1 MRPNLDDYAVR
12 QTGGMWQR
20 GELSASL
27 PIAVGFAERKRFD
40 EGIGLKEELS
50 AAASQ
55 EDVDAA
61 LARLGYQHQV
71 NDYCRDLAAYVKR
84 LRLTAEA
91 KPGGPQPGRTRKPL
105 ERETAEGAHE
115 LLAGIAR
122 TPENAL
128 LIQKAAES
136 AAMLFPP
143 RVPKR
148 RRADFESNFSR
159 RFQALHLVLRS
170 RPPIDGCVP
179 SGRRPWKEL
188 LPLWSSLHPE
198 EGLTA
203 KGLQMLFERACE
215 NEIVWGAYVEH
226 CQREWLARVLT
237 LFGNL
242 AFRKYNNSDL
252 PMDLVAEEYRK
263 NRQLVREALAPVDV
277 EWRAYGLWQRIGDP
291 FAKCYSRI
299 GCCPDIIRGIACSQL
314 LGTRPSGRSGR
325 P

>member
-1 MRPNLDDYAVR
+1 MRPDLEDYAAT
-12 QTGGMWQR
+12 QTEGMWQR
-20 GELSASL
+20 GALKSHLPVAVRSAIRKRFDDRIGLEEELSAS
-27 PIAVGFAERKRFD
+27 
-40 EGIGLKEELS
+40 
-50 AAASQ
+50 ASQ
-55 EDVDAA
+55 KDVDAA
-61 LARLGYQHQV
+61 LVELGYQHQV
-71 NDYCRDLAAYVKR
+71 NDYCRDLAEYVAS
-84 LRLTAEA
+84 LGLTT
-91 KPGGPQPGRTRKPL
+91 KGKSPRGSRTRKPP
-105 ERETAEGAHE
+105 EKEAAEKGHE
-115 LLAGIAR
+115 PWAGLPQ

-128 LIQKAAES
+128 LIRKAQE
-136 AAMLFPP
+136 AAALLFPP

-159 RFQALHLVLRS
+159 RFQVLHLALRS

-198 EGLTA
+198 ERLTA

-242 AFRKYNNSDL
+242 AFREYNNSDL
-252 PMDLVAEEYRK
+252 PMGLVAEEYRK
-263 NRQLVREALAPVDV
+263 NRQLVREELAPVDV

-299 GCCPDIIRGIACSQL
+299 GCCPDVIRGIACSQL
-314 LGTRPSGRSGR
+314 RGTRPSGGSGH